1 MTAYGKTNEDTH
13 GNKAKPAV
21 ETLNLERKNYVA
33 KNPSINSNQRNPLVN
48 FFNAVSQRGLNNVK
62 PDEEKTLEFPLEGEP
77 IRTSSRIIRAVDISG
92 DDSGEDPLVSDN
104 FKNFPNI
111 ENGGNSTVTASAIE
125 KRSKLAESS
134 STKRKGFFASFC
146 SAKLD
151 KFKGAELAEVP
162 AKDLLGMAKK
172 SNNSSNA
179 STADLSKAS
188 ENKENVEDISE
199 HHKESCR
206 NAKDL
211 FSLFARNTSES
222 ENSGSS
228 NLLISDK
235 KNENMGS
242 TLDVLNKPEISIV
255 PVAKENISNNR
266 RAIDL
271 VDDNN
276 FNITSSKCSRNLEDL
291 MNCEKCGKRI
301 LVWDLPDHLD
311 FHYAKDVQDS
321 LTNNFMNLYGKKNN
335 TPPKKRTKYENNN
348 MTKYFSPLS
357 KNRSKFS

>member
-104 FKNFPNI
+104 FKNSPNI
-111 ENGGNSTVTASAIE
+111 ENGGNSTVTASA
-125 KRSKLAESS
+125 S
-134 STKRKGFFASFC
+134 STKRKGFFASIC

-162 AKDLLGMAKK
+162 AEDLLGMAKK

-266 RAIDL
+266 WAIDL

>member
-1 MTAYGKTNEDTH
+1 
-13 GNKAKPAV
+13 
-21 ETLNLERKNYVA
+21 
-33 KNPSINSNQRNPLVN
+33 
-48 FFNAVSQRGLNNVK
+48 
-62 PDEEKTLEFPLEGEP
+62 
-77 IRTSSRIIRAVDISG
+77 
-92 DDSGEDPLVSDN
+92 
-104 FKNFPNI
+104 
-111 ENGGNSTVTASAIE
+111 
-125 KRSKLAESS
+125 
-134 STKRKGFFASFC
+134 
-146 SAKLD
+146 
-151 KFKGAELAEVP
+151 
-162 AKDLLGMAKK
+162 
-172 SNNSSNA
+172 
-179 STADLSKAS
+179 
-188 ENKENVEDISE
+188 
-199 HHKESCR
+199 
-206 NAKDL
+206 
-211 FSLFARNTSES
+211 
-222 ENSGSS
+222 
-228 NLLISDK
+228 
-235 KNENMGS
+235 MGS